1 MLILIFFFYF
11 NKFLIRQEVLKTY
24 KQLLKS
30 INRVDDKSYR
40 YYLIDWLRNDLK
52 YYADEFMSDAAFAK
66 HGLFNQTAVHHIMQQ
81 FFKGDRNY
89 NSLFW
94 YLLMFQLWY
103 KKWMGS

>member
-1 MLILIFFFYF
+1 
-11 NKFLIRQEVLKTY
+11 
-24 KQLLKS
+24 
-30 INRVDDKSYR
+30 
-40 YYLIDWLRNDLK
+40 
-52 YYADEFMSDAAFAK
+52 
-66 HGLFNQTAVHHIMQQ
+66 VHHIMQQ